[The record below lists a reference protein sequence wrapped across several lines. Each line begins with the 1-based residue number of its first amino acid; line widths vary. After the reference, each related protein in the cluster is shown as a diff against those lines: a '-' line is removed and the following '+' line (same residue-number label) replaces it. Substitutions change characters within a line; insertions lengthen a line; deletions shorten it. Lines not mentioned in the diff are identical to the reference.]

1 MFLGDHF
8 SNLLRIKCTEFCLY
22 SFIFDISIVQCLGVY
37 YFTGHSVEVVDS
49 ITAYF

>member
-1 MFLGDHF
+1 VIILAIYCELSARNFVYI
-8 SNLLRIKCTEFCLY
+8 RLY